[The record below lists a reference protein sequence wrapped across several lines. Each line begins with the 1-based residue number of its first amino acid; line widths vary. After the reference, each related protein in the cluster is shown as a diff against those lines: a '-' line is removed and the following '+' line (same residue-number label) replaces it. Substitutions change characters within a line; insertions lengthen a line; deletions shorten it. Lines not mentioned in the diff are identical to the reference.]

1 MRAFTLVLVAT
12 CALLFTAAMPVV
24 AMMRMDVEDQLRII
38 GSGDTPTPQISGA
51 AFRIGAFTYE
61 DPDGTGL
68 GNALA
73 ALVGH
78 EMLLNT
84 AVRSLGVLVFEGSLS
99 PRPGERLSYYDKVDA
114 VTAAQGVSIA
124 TWGVVRRI
132 DEELVID
139 TFVQI
144 PTESLDTHFAWQHA
158 LPAAMGGSVLR
169 AHLRPDR
176 IRVQRLRVP
185 AAAGEQLVAAAE
197 MLNELREAPNGT
209 SPVTGSVP
217 RGEVYYVREREGD
230 WVELQTPRDNGWVP
244 LRGHCTGPCAPL
256 LEAAAFA
263 GGLVRFMAN
272 PENPPALEATA
283 GLSADA
289 LAVTEQLQALVGL
302 RRFAEDSMHQPL
314 ALASR
319 WIGSERWTGLDE
331 RSLIDRGAGVPPGGA
346 AFANLQVIA
355 AIGAALAEARGD
367 TGAAYD
373 DLELPNEL
381 IRGLADEL
389 AKASLDDPRNI
400 DVLEN
405 LAVLFDA
412 AGDTRRAGLARDITQ
427 KAASRE

>member
-1 MRAFTLVLVAT
+1 MRAFTLVLVST
-12 CALLFTAAMPVV
+12 FALLFTAAMPVV
-24 AMMRMDVEDQLRII
+24 AMMRLDVEEQLRII
-38 GSGDTPTPQISGA
+38 GSGDTPTQQIAGA

-61 DPDGTGL
+61 DPDETGL

-78 EMLLNT
+78 EILLNT
-84 AVRSLGVLVFEGSLS
+84 AVHSLGVLVFEGSLS
-99 PRPGERLSYYDKVDA
+99 PSQGDRLSYYDKVDQ
-114 VTAAQGVSIA
+114 VTAAQAVSIA

-139 TFVQI
+139 TFVQL
-144 PTESLDTHFAWQHA
+144 PQASLETYFSWQHA
-158 LPAAMGGSVLR
+158 LPAAMGGGVLR
-169 AHLRPDR
+169 SHLRPDR
-176 IRVQRLRVP
+176 IRVQHLRVP
-185 AAAGEQLVAAAE
+185 AAAAEQFLDAAE
-197 MLNELREAPNGT
+197 MLNELREAPNHA
-209 SPVTGSVP
+209 SRVTGSVP
-217 RGEVYYVREREGD
+217 RGEVYYVRERAGD
-230 WVELQTPRDNGWVP
+230 WVQLQTLNDNGWVP

-272 PENPPALEATA
+272 PKNPPALEATS

-302 RRFAEDSMHQPL
+302 RRFAGDSMRQPF

-319 WIGSERWTGLDE
+319 WMGSERWTGLDA

-346 AFANLQVIA
+346 AFANLRAIA
-355 AIGAALAEARGD
+355 AIGAALAEARDD

-389 AKASLDDPRNI
+389 AKASLDDPHNI

-412 AGDTRRAGLARDITQ
+412 AGDGRRAGLARDITQ
-427 KAASRE
+427 KAASRK